1 MSAVGRLPGRAR
13 SRIPLLPPGAG
24 DWAGFVLRRLAQLV
38 AGVAVLATVVFLA
51 LRAVPG
57 DPARRIAGANA
68 TDAYVRQLRDDLGLD
83 RPLLE
88 QYGAFLGRLAT
99 GDFGDSFTSG
109 RPVGDVIGER
119 LPATASL
126 AVAAFVVIMLCSL
139 VLGLLA
145 IAVTRWR
152 PGRTWERIFAG
163 GTGTVAS
170 IPEFVASTYLI
181 LVFAV
186 FLSWLPAGGNQG
198 LTAMVLPVVA
208 LSLRPVAVLTRIV
221 RAEGLAAFESDYI
234 RVARSKRL
242 PARLIYL
249 RHLLPNVLTS
259 SLTVGGLL
267 LGAMLGGTVI
277 VENLFAWPGLGSQ
290 VVAAVVARDYPLVQ
304 GIVIVLGTAVLLI
317 NALVDVV
324 LAIADPRS
332 LVVSP

>member
-1 MSAVGRLPGRAR
+1 MTAVGTPLVRVRRRAPRPGPAA
-13 SRIPLLPPGAG
+13 SVWL
-24 DWAGFVLRRLAQLV
+24 GFALRRTVQLV
-38 AGVAVLATVVFLA
+38 AGVVVLATVVFLA

-57 DPARRIAGANA
+57 DPARRIAGADA
-68 TDAYVRQLRDDLGLD
+68 TEEYVQRLRLGLGLD
-83 RPLLE
+83 RPLPE
-88 QYGAFLGRLAT
+88 QYATFMGDLAT

-109 RPVGDVIGER
+109 RPVVDVIGER

-126 AVAAFVVIMLCSL
+126 AVAAFAVIMVSSL

-145 IAVTRWR
+145 IAITRRR

-181 LVFAV
+181 LFFAV

-198 LTAMVLPVVA
+198 LAAMVLPVAA

-290 VVAAVVARDYPLVQ
+290 VVAAVVARDYTLVQ
-304 GIVIVLGTAVLLI
+304 GIVIVLGAAVLLI
-317 NALVDVV
+317 NTLVDVV

-332 LVVSP
+332 LVAAP